1 MGDAEE
7 ATMEMRRRSSTFHR
21 VLLLILAV
29 SLWGRALA
37 RADEGM
43 WTFDNPPL
51 AQLKERYGFTPTREW
66 LDHIRL
72 SSVRFSDGG
81 SGAFVSPHGLVLTNH
96 HVALTQLQKLST
108 PERDYVRDGFY
119 ARTRREEL
127 KCPDLAL
134 DVLVHME
141 DVTARVHASVRPGM
155 SEREAFE
162 ARRAEIA
169 RIERESREAT
179 GLHSEVVALYH
190 GAEYWLYRYKRYTD
204 VRLVFAPE
212 QQIAF
217 FGGDPDNFT
226 YPRYCLDF
234 ALFRVYENGQP
245 LRSEHYLRWNSRG
258 AAEGEL
264 VFVSGHPGRT
274 SRLLTVAQ
282 LETLRDVTYP
292 RTIKTIRHRL
302 QVLREYAARGPE
314 PARQAAELI
323 FSLENALKAYLGEW
337 NGLRDPALMERK
349 RQQEEE
355 FRARVASR
363 PEWQA
368 EYGSA
373 WAEIAAAEARYRE
386 QAVPLLYRSVRRS
399 FSDLVEHA
407 LTLVRYVTEVKKPD
421 AERLEGFHDAQLEAV
436 RFRLLSPAPIFP
448 ELEEVLLAASLQ
460 ESLEE
465 LGPDDPFIRAAL
477 GGRSPESVARE
488 LMRGTRLTDPAL
500 RRALL
505 EGGEEAVA
513 ASPDPLLQW
522 ARRVDPILRQMQRWF
537 EEQVASV
544 REAAGAKIGRAR
556 FAVFGKSVYPDATF
570 TLRLS
575 YGTVRGYP
583 MNGTQAPPKT
593 TFYGLFDRAHG
604 FDQKPPYHLPP
615 RVWARRNRLDLSTPL
630 NFVSTCDITGGNS
643 GYPVINR
650 QGELVGVIFDGN
662 IESLVGNF
670 VYIEETNRAVAVH
683 SAAIL
688 EALRKLYMAAPLAD
702 ELEGKTPRRAA
713 DAGRAR

>member
-1 MGDAEE
+1 
-7 ATMEMRRRSSTFHR
+7 MRRTRR
-21 VLLLILAV
+21 CALWIRRYVLLIVIAGAGV
-29 SLWGRALA
+29 CARAW
-37 RADEGM
+37 ADEGM

-51 AQLKERYGFTPTREW
+51 AQLRERYGFTPTQDW

-72 SSVRFSDGG
+72 ASVRFSDGG
-81 SGAFVSPHGLVLTNH
+81 SGAFVSPNGLVLTNH
-96 HVALTQLQKLST
+96 HVALMQLQKMST
-108 PERDYVRDGFY
+108 PEKDYVRDGFY
-119 ARTRREEL
+119 ARTPREEL

-134 DVLVHME
+134 DVLVQME
-141 DVTARVHASVRPGM
+141 DVTARVNAVVRSGM

-162 ARRAEIA
+162 AQRAEIA

-234 ALFRVYENGQP
+234 ALFRVYENGRP
-245 LRSEHYLRWNSRG
+245 IRSAHYLRWNSRG
-258 AAEGEL
+258 ASEGEL

-274 SRLLTVAQ
+274 SRWLTVAQ
-282 LETLRDVTYP
+282 LETLRDVVYP
-292 RTIKTIRHRL
+292 RTIKTLQHRL
-302 QVLREYAARGPE
+302 RALRQYAAQGPE

-323 FSLENALKAYLGEW
+323 FSLENAVKAYVGEW
-337 NGLRDPALMERK
+337 NGLRDPALMAKKQR
-349 RQQEEE
+349 EEE
-355 FRARVASR
+355 ALRARLASR

-399 FSDLVEHA
+399 FSDLIEHA
-407 LTLVRYVTEVKKPD
+407 LTLVRYATEVKKPD
-421 AERLEGFHDAQLEAV
+421 AERLDGFHDAQLEAV
-436 RFRLLSPAPIFP
+436 RFRVLSPAPIYP
-448 ELEEVLLAASLQ
+448 GLEEVLIAASLQ

-465 LGPDDPFIRAAL
+465 LGPNDPFIEAAL
-477 GGRSPESVARE
+477 GGRSPEVVARE
-488 LMRGTRLTDPAL
+488 LVRGTRLTDVAV
-500 RRALL
+500 RQALL
-505 EGGEEAVA
+505 NGGEEAIA
-513 ASPDPLLQW
+513 ASPDPLIQW

-537 EEQVASV
+537 EENVASV
-544 REAAGAKIGRAR
+544 RQAAGAKIGRAR

-570 TLRLS
+570 TLRLA

-583 MNGTQAPPKT
+583 MNGTQVPPKT

-604 FDQKPPYHLPP
+604 FDRKPPYHLPA
-615 RVWARRNRLDLSTPL
+615 RVWERRHRLDLSTPL

-643 GYPVINR
+643 GSPVINR

-688 EALRKLYMAAPLAD
+688 EALRKLYDAAPLAD
-702 ELEGKTPRRAA
+702 ELEGKTSAARGASARGRRA
-713 DAGRAR
+713 R

>member
-1 MGDAEE
+1 
-7 ATMEMRRRSSTFHR
+7 MRSMWKSALWRILLV
-21 VLLLILAV
+21 VLVGGIVRGGSAV
-29 SLWGRALA
+29 
-37 RADEGM
+37 ADEGM

-51 AQLKERYGFTPTREW
+51 QQLRERYGFTPTREW

-81 SGAFVSPHGLVLTNH
+81 SGSFVSPNGLVLTNH
-96 HVALTQLQKLST
+96 HVALTQLQKIST
-108 PERDYVRDGFY
+108 PQKDYVREGFY
-119 ARTRREEL
+119 ARTPAEEL

-134 DVLVHME
+134 DVLVEMQ
-141 DVTARVHASVRPGM
+141 DVTARVHAAVRPGM
-155 SEREAFE
+155 SPREAFE

-179 GLHSEVVALYH
+179 GLHSEVVTLYH
-190 GAEYWLYRYKRYTD
+190 GAEYWLYRYKRHTD

-234 ALFRVYENGQP
+234 ALFRVYENGRP
-245 LRSEHYLRWNSRG
+245 IRSEHYLKWNSRG

-292 RTIKTIRHRL
+292 RTIRTLRHRL
-302 QVLREYAARGPE
+302 QVLRQYAAQGEE
-314 PARQAAELI
+314 PARRAAELI
-323 FSLENALKAYLGEW
+323 FSLENALKAYVGEW
-337 NGLRDPALMERK
+337 NGLRDPALMARK
-349 RQQEEE
+349 QQEEQE
-355 FRARVASR
+355 LRARLASR

-368 EYGSA
+368 EYGGA
-373 WAEIAAAEARYRE
+373 WEEIAAAEARYRE
-386 QAVPLLYRSVRRS
+386 QAVPLLYRSLRRS
-399 FSDLVEHA
+399 FSELVEHA
-407 LTLVRYVTEVKKPD
+407 LTLVRYVVEVKKPD
-421 AERLEGFHDAQLEAV
+421 AERLDGFHEAQLEDV
-436 RFRLLSPAPIFP
+436 RFRLLSPAPIYP
-448 ELEEVLLAASLQ
+448 DLEEVLLAASLQ
-460 ESLEE
+460 ESQQE
-465 LGPDDPFIRAAL
+465 LGSNDPFIEAAL
-477 GGRSPESVARE
+477 GGRPPEVVARE
-488 LMRGTRLTDPAL
+488 LVRGTRLVDPAF
-500 RRALL
+500 RKSLL

-513 ASPDPLLQW
+513 SSADPLIQW
-522 ARRVDPILRQMQRWF
+522 VRRVDPILRQMQRWF
-537 EEQVASV
+537 EENVASV
-544 REAAGAKIGRAR
+544 RAAAGEKIGRAR
-556 FAVFGKSVYPDATF
+556 FAVFGKSAYPDATF

-593 TFYGLFDRAHG
+593 TFYGLFDRAYG

-615 RVWARRNRLDLSTPL
+615 RLWARKGRLDLATPL
-630 NFVSTCDITGGNS
+630 NFVSTCDVVGGNS
-643 GYPVINR
+643 GSPVINR
-650 QGELVGVIFDGN
+650 QGELVGLIFDGN

-683 SAAIL
+683 SAAII
-688 EALRKLYMAAPLAD
+688 EALRKLYDAARLAD
-702 ELEGKTPRRAA
+702 ELEGKAPSGRSASPRSHR
-713 DAGRAR
+713 